1 MSKVSEN
8 IYNLIEFDNYS
19 LTPKYLQLAN
29 AISKSIEDNK
39 IEEGYILPSINNLGY
54 ELDVSRNTV
63 EKAYKHLKGK
73 GYINGV
79 SGKGYFVHN
88 INTTEQVKVF
98 LIFNKLSVHKK
109 IIYDAFA
116 KALGPNVII
125 DFYIYNNDF
134 SLFKKLLA
142 RKKTDYSYY
151 VVIPHFMDEAENVHE
166 VINRHIPAGK
176 LILMSLLLQGI
187 NGKYGAIYEDFG
199 HNIYRSL
206 SEALERLKK
215 YNKLNIIFPEYTYHP
230 EAIINGFIHFC
241 QDYAFDYDI
250 IRNIKDEDICS
261 GSVYISLMED
271 DLVTLI
277 KKTLET
283 NLAVGKDTGIIS
295 YNETPIKQFI
305 LNGITTISADFKLM
319 GEKAA
324 GMILN
329 KNLDYFSVP
338 FYLTLR
344 DSL

>member
-1 MSKVSEN
+1 MASEN

-19 LTPKYLQLAN
+19 LTPKYLQFAN

-39 IEEGYILPSINNLGY
+39 IEEGYILPSINNMSY
-54 ELDVSRNTV
+54 EMDISRNTV
-63 EKAYKHLKGK
+63 EKAYRHLKDK

-88 INTTEQVKVF
+88 TNTTEQVKIF

-116 KALGPNVII
+116 KALGSNVII

-134 SLFKKLLA
+134 SLFKKLLSH
-142 RKKTDYSYY
+142 KKTDYSYY
-151 VVIPHFMDEAENVHE
+151 VIIPHFIDEADNAHE
-166 VINRHIPAGK
+166 IINRCIPAGK
-176 LILMSLLLQGI
+176 LILMSLLLEGI
-187 NGKYGAIYEDFG
+187 NGEYGAIYEDFEY
-199 HNIYRSL
+199 NIYHSL
-206 SEALERLKK
+206 SKALDRLKK
-215 YNKLNIIFPEYTYHP
+215 YHKLNIIFPEYTYHP
-230 EAIINGFIHFC
+230 DTIIKGFIHFC
-241 QDYAFDYDI
+241 QDYAFDYGI
-250 IRNIKDEDICS
+250 IRNIATETICS

-277 KKTLET
+277 RKTLET
-283 NLAVGKDTGIIS
+283 NLVVGKDTGIIS

-305 LNGITTISADFKLM
+305 LNGITTISADFKSM

-324 GMILN
+324 AMV
-329 KNLDYFSVP
+329 LDKSLEHYSVP